1 MLHHTPWNR
10 KNGLVPPPPQPSVI
24 GVDVGGTK
32 VAVAAID
39 GTIPREAVEHP
50 TDLSSGEALLADLEK
65 ASREVIE
72 RVGRVDAVG
81 IGMPSQIDFAS
92 GTVVASVNIPL
103 AGVSLR
109 DELSGRLGVP
119 AYVDNDANVAALAEA
134 HLVEGGPARHL
145 VMLTLGTG
153 VGGGVVIDGR
163 IFRGAS
169 GLGAELG
176 HVVIEQDGPP
186 CPGNCPNRGC
196 LEAMCSGT
204 ALGIEATEIGKS
216 KPDSALGRVVA
227 EQGRAT
233 GHDAEDAARAGD
245 PDAALLFQ
253 RFGRRLG
260 TGIASFVNVFE
271 PEHFVIGGG
280 ASRAADLFLDI
291 AVTEARSRA
300 LPALAERVTIG
311 LARAGA
317 DAGVVGAGLLAAQ
330 ELSRDTA
337 HPTPTAAGE

>member
-1 MLHHTPWNR
+1 LHLLPR
-10 KNGLVPPPPQPSVI
+10 SGKNGPVRPPQPNVI

-39 GTIPREAVEHP
+39 GITPREVVERP
-50 TDLSSGEALLADLEK
+50 TDVGSAEAILAEIET
-65 ASREVIE
+65 AAREVME
-72 RVGRVDAVG
+72 RAGGAEAVG
-81 IGMPSQIDFAS
+81 VGMPSQIDFAT
-92 GTVVASVNIPL
+92 GTVIASVNIPL
-103 AGVSLR
+103 AGVALR

-119 AYVDNDANVAALAEA
+119 VFIDNDANVAALAEA
-134 HLVEGGPARHL
+134 HLVDGGPARHL

-204 ALGIEATEIGKS
+204 ALGIETTEVGKA
-216 KPDSALGRVVA
+216 KPDSPLGRVVT
-227 EQGRAT
+227 ERRHAT
-233 GHDAEDAARAGD
+233 GHDAEEAARAGD
-245 PDAALLFQ
+245 PDALLIFE

-260 TGIASFVNVFE
+260 TGIASFVNTFE

-280 ASRAADLFLDI
+280 ASRAADLFLEGAI
-291 AVTEARSRA
+291 TEARSRA
-300 LPALAERVTIG
+300 LPALFERVTIG

-337 HPTPTAAGE
+337 HATPTAAGE

>member
-1 MLHHTPWNR
+1 
-10 KNGLVPPPPQPSVI
+10 
-24 GVDVGGTK
+24 VDVGGTK

-39 GTIPREAVEHP
+39 ATTPREVVERP
-50 TDLSSGEALLADLEK
+50 TDVGSAEALLAEIET
-65 ASREVIE
+65 AAREVMD
-72 RVGRVDAVG
+72 RVGGAEAVG
-81 IGMPSQIDFAS
+81 VGVPSQVDFAT
-92 GTVVASVNIPL
+92 GTVIASVNIPL

-109 DELSGRLGVP
+109 AELSGRLGVP
-119 AYVDNDANVAALAEA
+119 VFVDNDANVAALAEA
-134 HLVEGGPARHL
+134 HLVEGRPARHL

-176 HVVIEQDGPP
+176 HVVIEQDGPQ

-204 ALGIEATEIGKS
+204 ALGIEATEVGGA
-216 KPDSALGRVVA
+216 KPDSVLGRVVA
-227 EQGRAT
+227 ERGHAT
-233 GHDAEDAARAGD
+233 GHDAEEAARAGD
-245 PDAALLFQ
+245 PDAILVFE

-260 TGIASFVNVFE
+260 TGIASFVNAFE

-280 ASRAADLFLDI
+280 ASRASDLFLETAI
-291 AVTEARSRA
+291 TEAGSRA
-300 LPALAERVTIG
+300 LPALFERVTIG